1 MILSSVRSS
10 YIGWRLSAVHDR
22 SDLCGIME
30 RWNVSFPFPPP
41 PPSSSSPPLPLSP
54 SPLPPPYL
62 ITAAVFDDAIVYI
75 KVREKRTV
83 TVERTSVR

>member
-1 MILSSVRSS
+1 
-10 YIGWRLSAVHDR
+10 
-22 SDLCGIME
+22 ME

-41 PPSSSSPPLPLSP
+41 PPPPLSLPLSLSFPLPLSS

-62 ITAAVFDDAIVYI
+62 IMAAVFDDAIVYI
-75 KVREKRTV
+75 EVREKRTV